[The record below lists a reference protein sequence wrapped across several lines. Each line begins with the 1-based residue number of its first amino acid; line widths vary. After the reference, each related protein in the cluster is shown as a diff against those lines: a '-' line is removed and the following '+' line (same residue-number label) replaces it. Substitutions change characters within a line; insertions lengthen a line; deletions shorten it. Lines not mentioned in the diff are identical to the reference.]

1 MNTVRTVAVV
11 LVAGLLQLLLPSAGE
26 SASAKPINLRIGLP
40 GRLSFN
46 WPAYVAVEQG
56 FFRQEGLNV
65 ELVLL
70 RSSTVQTQAILAG
83 DLQVNI
89 NSVDSAARAVVAG
102 APLKFVGSAQEK
114 PAFRLIV
121 SKETKDWSDLRG
133 KMLATGVA
141 GGLTHSLLLAM
152 LDANGLRKG
161 DYQLLSMGGGNERM
175 HALRG
180 GRIQATLLSPPDDFV
195 LLEEGFR
202 TLGFVGDYLKDV
214 QFNGYSVTHNWA
226 SANGNTLVAFFR
238 AIIKATTW
246 LHNPAN
252 REEAVTIHAKYIPF
266 KREWLEKIYGLLVE
280 QKMLSTNVQP
290 NMKGIE
296 NLLQVSSKYGV
307 AISTIPPL
315 DKWVDLS
322 YLDRAAASLKQ

>member
-1 MNTVRTVAVV
+1 MNRGLTVVVV
-11 LVAGLLQLLLPSAGE
+11 LVAALLQLPLPPALE
-26 SASAKPINLRIGLP
+26 SATPKPVNLRIGLP

-46 WPAYVAVEQG
+46 WPVYVAAEQG
-56 FFRQEGLNV
+56 FFHQEGLNA
-65 ELVLL
+65 ELILL

-121 SKETKDWSDLRG
+121 SKETKDWKDLRG

-175 HALRG
+175 HSLRG
-180 GRIQATLLSPPDDFV
+180 GRIQATLLSPPDDFI
-195 LLEEGFR
+195 LLDEGYR
-202 TLGFVGDYLKDV
+202 SLGFVGDYLKDV
-214 QFNGYSVTHNWA
+214 QFNGYSVTNTWA
-226 SANGNTLVAFFR
+226 STNGNTLISFLR
-238 AIIKATTW
+238 AIIKATAW
-246 LHNPAN
+246 LHNSAN
-252 REEAVTIHAKYIPF
+252 REEAITIHAKYIPF
-266 KREWLEKIYGLLVE
+266 KREWLEKIYALLVE
-280 QKMLSTNVQP
+280 QKMLSTDVRP

-296 NLLQVSSKYGV
+296 NLLQVSAKYGV
-307 AISTIPPL
+307 AITSIPPL
-315 DKWVDLS
+315 EKWVDLS
-322 YLDRAAASLKQ
+322 FLDRAATTVK